1 MRPLRPLSLTQA
13 YVAENVLLDGRLGL
27 FHERESWLA
36 IADLHFG
43 FELSQRL
50 AGQLIPFWGMESS
63 SARLLGLI
71 SDYQPRT
78 LVILGDLV
86 HDDAGVEPA
95 RKLLSNA
102 RKYCETIAIAGNHD
116 RKLRGAI
123 DFVES
128 FRTAGFEFYHGDGP
142 RKNSGRIEI
151 IGHFHPAA
159 TLRDG
164 AGLHLKFPAFVQA
177 PTCWIMP
184 AFSPWAAGTPWTEP
198 VQNRIWVC
206 APGRILPPKRE
217 RH

>member
-1 MRPLRPLSLTQA
+1 MRPLSLTQA
-13 YVAENVLLDGRLGL
+13 YVAENVLLDARLGL
-27 FHERESWLA
+27 FHEQEGWLA

-50 AGQLIPFWGMESS
+50 AGQLVPFWGMQSS

-71 SDYQPRT
+71 TDYEPRI

-86 HDDAGVEPA
+86 HDDAAVEPVK
-95 RKLLSNA
+95 KLLSDT
-102 RKYCETIAIAGNHD
+102 RKYCETITIAGNHD

-128 FRTAGFEFYHGDGP
+128 FRTEGFEFCHGDGP
-142 RKNSGRIEI
+142 RKHSDRIEI

-164 AGLHLKFPAFVQA
+164 AGLRLKFPAFVQES
-177 PTCWIMP
+177 TCWVMP
-184 AFSPWAAGTPWTEP
+184 AFSPWAAGTPWMEP
-198 VQNRIWVC
+198 GPSRIWLC
-206 APGRILPPKRE
+206 TPERILRLEPDE
-217 RH
+217 SAA